1 MKSDIANIRKQQRRW
16 WNWCTNDVN
25 WYLCL
30 FRHHIP
36 VILSHEVTHD
46 KVFVT
51 VPLVILLNV
60 PYFPHRLYL
69 NYMRWTL
76 DKYCRISTN
85 FFLLISEFWKFRIKI
100 NQDNVIAYHT
110 FNYRLFFNCAPFS
123 KFIFN
128 KIFRYYLTKYI
139 VWF

>member
-85 FFLLISEFWKFRIKI
+85 FFYSFRNSENFESKLIKTTLLHIILLIIDYFSIVPHSQNLLSIKYFGI
-100 NQDNVIAYHT
+100 I
-110 FNYRLFFNCAPFS
+110 
-123 KFIFN
+123 
-128 KIFRYYLTKYI
+128 
-139 VWF
+139 